1 MKKGLL
7 IILMTVIGGASAFA
21 QQNHF
26 SFQYS
31 MGLGTGDLGDFTNK
45 YSFRGAQIE
54 WRRYID
60 PTIAVG
66 IDVGWNTFFEA
77 SPTETYTVGT
87 ASLTGKQYRYQ
98 NSFPMMAAGN
108 YYFNPDQ
115 KLKPFVGLGLG
126 TIYSVRDT
134 QMYVYSVEQ
143 DAWHF
148 GMAPQAGIL
157 YELGF
162 ATSLYLGLKYNVGFA
177 SGDFDAVQ
185 SYLAINVGFV
195 FGE

>member
-7 IILMTVIGGASAFA
+7 IILITVIGSVSAVA
-21 QQNHF
+21 QSNHF
-26 SFQYS
+26 SIQYS
-31 MGLGTGDLGDFTNK
+31 MGVGTGDLGDFTNK
-45 YSFRGAQIE
+45 FSFRGAQIE
-54 WRRYID
+54 WRKFID
-60 PTIAVG
+60 PTVAVG

-77 SPTETYTVGT
+77 MPIETYTQGT

-115 KLKPFVGLGLG
+115 KLRPFVGLGLG

-134 QMYVYSVEQ
+134 QMYVYSIEQ

-148 GMAPQAGIL
+148 GMAPQVGIL

-162 ATSLYLGLKYNVGFA
+162 STRLYLGLKYNIGFTSGDFEATQSYMALNVGFA
-177 SGDFDAVQ
+177 
-185 SYLAINVGFV
+185 